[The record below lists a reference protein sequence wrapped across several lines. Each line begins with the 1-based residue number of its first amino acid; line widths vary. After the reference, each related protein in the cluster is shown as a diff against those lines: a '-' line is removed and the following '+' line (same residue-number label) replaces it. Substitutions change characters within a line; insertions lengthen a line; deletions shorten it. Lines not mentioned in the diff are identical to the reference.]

1 MPVAEDQ
8 GVLSPEGV
16 PVLLVDD
23 EPASLRTLASALR
36 GLNLRVVKARSGAE
50 AIRQIQT
57 TDFAVVVLDVE
68 LPDLDGFKVAA
79 VVRQRESSRRT
90 PIIFLTATHPRRKSR
105 LRGYEAGAVD
115 YLVKPVVPAV
125 LRSKVAVFVELFRA
139 RRELERLN
147 EALRQR
153 VARQDAALLDQA
165 ASFRLLF
172 YNSPLP
178 MWVFDRETLAFLD
191 VNEAAVAR
199 YGYSRDE
206 FLQMRITDIRP
217 PEDVPRLM
225 AYLAAGRPSLRQ
237 AGEWRHL
244 RKDGSILYVEV
255 TTHELEFQ
263 GRPAALVV
271 VHDVTDRKRVETG
284 LRESEAKFRS
294 LAEQALVGVYLIQD
308 GVFRYVNPRMA
319 EIFGYTVDELIDR
332 RGPRDLTH
340 PEDWPIV
347 QENLRKRLT
356 GEVQS
361 IHYGFRGV
369 AKDGRVLDI
378 EVYGTR
384 TLFQGRP
391 AVIGT
396 LLDVTERKRTEA
408 EIRLFQSVTQA
419 VGEAPDFQTA
429 LHAVL
434 RGICQAT
441 GWDYGEVWVPTPD
454 GTALECA
461 PVWCDRTQTLH
472 GFHEASQAF
481 TFPPGVGL
489 PGRVWAL
496 KRPVWVRD
504 VTKDPN
510 FLRAPF
516 AMQFG
521 LKAAVG
527 IPILADQEVIAVMAF
542 FVFEDR
548 PEDERLV
555 QTISTLA
562 TQLGLLFQRKRA
574 EEELRRLNEELE
586 RRVQERTAQLE
597 AANRE
602 LEAFSYSVSHDLR
615 APLRAIDGFSRVLLE
630 DYADRLD
637 EEGRRVLGIIRESTH
652 QMGRLIDDLLAFSR
666 LARASMAVSEVD
678 MDALVRNV
686 WAEVV
691 AAEPGRTVDLRVQ
704 SLPPARADRAM
715 VRQVWANLLSNALK
729 FTRPRPVAVIEVGGR
744 VEGDEAVY
752 YVRDNG
758 VGFDMRYA
766 DKLFGVFQRL
776 HRVDEF
782 EGTGVGLAI
791 VRRVVHR
798 HGGRVWAEG
807 QVDGGATFYFTL
819 PGTGS
824 SAT

>member
-8 GVLSPEGV
+8 GVLSSEDV

-23 EPASLRTLASALR
+23 EPASLRVLASALR
-36 GLNLRVVKARSGAE
+36 GLDVRLVKARSGAE
-50 AIRQIQT
+50 ALRHVQT
-57 TDFAVVVLDVE
+57 ADFAVIVLDVE
-68 LPDLDGFKVAA
+68 LPDIDGFKVAA
-79 VVRQRESSRRT
+79 WVRRREPSCRT
-90 PIIFLTATHPRRKSR
+90 PIIFLTATRPKRKSR
-105 LRGYEAGAVD
+105 LQGYGAGAVD
-115 YLVKPVVPAV
+115 YLVKPVIPAV

-147 EALRQR
+147 EALRRRLTWQEA
-153 VARQDAALLDQA
+153 VLHEQE

-172 YNSPLP
+172 HNSPLP

-191 VNEAAVAR
+191 VNEAAVAH

-206 FLQMRITDIRP
+206 FLRMRITDIRP
-217 PEDVPRLM
+217 PEDVPRLLE
-225 AYLAAGRPSLRQ
+225 YLATERPALRQ
-237 AGEWRHL
+237 AGEWRHV
-244 RKDGSILYVEV
+244 RKDGALLYVEV
-255 TTHELEFQ
+255 TTHELEYQ

-271 VHDVTDRKRVETG
+271 VHDVTDRKRVEMA

-319 EIFGYTVDELIDR
+319 EIFGYTVEELTDR
-332 RGPRDLTH
+332 RGPQDLTH

-356 GEVQS
+356 GEVRS
-361 IHYGFRGV
+361 IHYGFRGI

-396 LLDVTERKRTEA
+396 LLDVTERKR
-408 EIRLFQSVTQA
+408 
-419 VGEAPDFQTA
+419 
-429 LHAVL
+429 
-434 RGICQAT
+434 
-441 GWDYGEVWVPTPD
+441 
-454 GTALECA
+454 
-461 PVWCDRTQTLH
+461 
-472 GFHEASQAF
+472 
-481 TFPPGVGL
+481 
-489 PGRVWAL
+489 
-496 KRPVWVRD
+496 
-504 VTKDPN
+504 
-510 FLRAPF
+510 
-516 AMQFG
+516 M
-521 LKAAVG
+521 
-527 IPILADQEVIAVMAF
+527 
-542 FVFEDR
+542 
-548 PEDERLV
+548 
-555 QTISTLA
+555 
-562 TQLGLLFQRKRA
+562 

-586 RRVQERTAQLE
+586 RRVRERTAQLE

-637 EEGRRVLGIIRESTH
+637 EEGRRVLGIIRESTR
-652 QMGRLIDDLLAFSR
+652 QMGQLIDDLLAFAR
-666 LARASMAVSEVD
+666 LARTPMVMSGVD
-678 MDALVRNV
+678 MDELVRSV

-704 SLPPARADRAM
+704 PLPPARADRAM

-729 FTRPRPVAVIEVGGR
+729 FTRPRAVAVIEVGGR
-744 VEGDEAVY
+744 VEGDEVVY

-776 HRVDEF
+776 HRADEF

-807 QVDGGATFYFTL
+807 QVGEGATFYFTL
-819 PGTGS
+819 PGVG
-824 SAT
+824 AAVR